1 MSFWAK
7 ILGKTG
13 SGQTGEDQAFGERR
27 YPQVDPGPIRSL
39 SIAPDGQTLVTGS
52 PDGEIVLWDTN
63 SLSKKKTIAQIK
75 TEVHD
80 VQFSPDGKYL
90 ASVSE
95 GNRLVVWEAV
105 NFSQV
110 HESEGQSDIG
120 FSADGKRLAVLLKE
134 GRVDILETG
143 NFAKIK
149 SLKGMKVAAL
159 SPRGDLLATTEFI
172 QTMTS
177 QFLKALVYDLPK
189 DTGRALTSK
198 EAWINALAFSPCGRW
213 LACGLQEGLSL
224 MGRSHLV
231 AVWKLPEYQR
241 VQELKHDRGDLADYM
256 TGAAFTPNG
265 KYLVSSCMDGT
276 IKVWSAGSFQCVQ
289 DLKWEDVELKSL
301 AVTDTRIA
309 AGCEKGFSVWSR
321 ERTDAAVG

>member
-1 MSFWAK
+1 MNFWAK

-13 SGQTGEDQAFGERR
+13 AGQAGEWGALGERCS
-27 YPQVDPGPIRSL
+27 PQVDPGPICSL

-52 PDGEIVLWDTN
+52 PDGDLVLWDTN

-75 TEVHD
+75 AQVHD

-90 ASVSE
+90 AAVSE
-95 GNRLVVWEAV
+95 GNRLVVWETG

-110 HESEGQSDIG
+110 HESAGQSDIG
-120 FSADGKRLAVLLKE
+120 FSADGKRLAVLLKD
-134 GRVDILETG
+134 GGVDILETG
-143 NFAKIK
+143 NFARIK
-149 SLKGMKVAAL
+149 LLKGMKVVAL
-159 SPRGDLLATTEFI
+159 SPEGNILATTEFI

-177 QFLKALVYDLPK
+177 QFLKAVVYDLQK
-189 DTGRALTSK
+189 NTGRALTDK
-198 EAWINALAFSPCGRW
+198 ESWINALAFSPCGRW
-213 LACGLQEGLSL
+213 LACGLQEGMSL

-241 VQELKHDRGDLADYM
+241 VQELKHDRGDLTDYM

-276 IKVWSAGSFQCVQ
+276 IKVWSAGSFECVQ
-289 DLKWEDVELKSL
+289 DLKWEGVQLKAL

-309 AGCEKGFSVWSR
+309 AGCEHGFSVWSR
-321 ERTDAAVG
+321 ERADVAVK